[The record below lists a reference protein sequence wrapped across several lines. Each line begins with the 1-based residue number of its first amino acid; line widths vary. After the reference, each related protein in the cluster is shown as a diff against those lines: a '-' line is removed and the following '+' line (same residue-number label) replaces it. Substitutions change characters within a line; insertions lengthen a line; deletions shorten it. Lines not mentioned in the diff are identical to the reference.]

1 VTRLTNLT
9 DLSAAEAVPLIVS
22 GEILSAELVE
32 ACLDRIG
39 ETDGNLSAWAYV
51 DRERALE
58 RAEELDHIR
67 RAGLATGLLHGVP
80 VGLKDIIDTAAMP
93 TECGSPI
100 LAGRLPK
107 ADAAIVERLEEQ
119 GAIILGKTVTTEF
132 AFLHPADTR
141 NPHDP
146 KRTPGGSSSGSAA
159 AVAAKQVPLAIGTQ
173 TNGSVVRP
181 ASFCGTFGFKPS
193 AGSISRRGILRT
205 SATLDQ
211 IGVFGRSLDDVALLA
226 DALAGYDAT
235 DPASFARPRPP
246 MLAGARAEVPV
257 EPNFA
262 WIELPF
268 ASEMSDDCRQGLE
281 EVLTALGGQIE
292 RLDAPPLFAD
302 LVAAQ
307 HTIHFYEIAREL
319 ESVIGDRRD
328 EVSEELAPVLER
340 GRAVSDEGHRQ
351 ALSIREIAQKFFLAF
366 FKDFDAIVCPAAPG
380 EAPKIDTGTGNPIFS
395 TIWTLA
401 GLPCITI
408 PLLEGD
414 SGLPIG
420 VQLVGEMERDDRLLR
435 TANWIIKELQAPSA

>member
-1 VTRLTNLT
+1 MAGLT
-9 DLSAAEAVPLIVS
+9 DLTALSAAEAVSLVGS

-32 ACLDRIG
+32 ACLDRINQ
-39 ETDGNLSAWAYV
+39 TDGDLGAWTYV
-51 DRERALE
+51 DSERALE
-58 RAEELDHIR
+58 RAGELDNIR

-100 LAGRLPK
+100 LAGRLPE

-119 GAIILGKTVTTEF
+119 GALILGKTVTTEF
-132 AFLHPADTR
+132 AFLHPAGTR
-141 NPHDP
+141 NPHNP

-159 AVAAKQVPLAIGTQ
+159 AVAANQVPLAIGTQ

-193 AGSISRRGILRT
+193 AGTISRRGVLRT
-205 SATLDQ
+205 SSTLDQ
-211 IGVFGRSLDDVALLA
+211 IGVFGRSLDDVALLT
-226 DALAGYDAT
+226 DALAAYDAT
-235 DPASFARPRPP
+235 DPASFARPRPA

-262 WIELPF
+262 WLELPF
-268 ASEMSDDCRQGLE
+268 ASEMSDDCNQGLE
-281 EVLTALGGQIE
+281 EVLEALGGQVE

-307 HTIHFYEIAREL
+307 RTIHFYEIAREL
-319 ESVIGDRRD
+319 ESVIGDRWD
-328 EVSEELAPVLER
+328 EVSKDLAPVLER

-351 ALSIREIAQKFFLAF
+351 ALGIREAAQKFFLAF
-366 FKDFDAIVCPAAPG
+366 FKDFDAILCPAAPG
-380 EAPKIDTGTGNPIFS
+380 EAPKMDTGTGNPIFS

-401 GLPCITI
+401 GLPCISL

-435 TANWIIKELQAPSA
+435 TANWMIKELQAHSA